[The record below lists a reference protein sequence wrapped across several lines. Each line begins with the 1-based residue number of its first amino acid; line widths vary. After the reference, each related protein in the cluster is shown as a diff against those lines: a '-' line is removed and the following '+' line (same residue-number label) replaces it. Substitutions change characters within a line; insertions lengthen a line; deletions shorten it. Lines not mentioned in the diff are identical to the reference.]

1 MLKIA
6 GGDTTADR
14 RVLGDV
20 DGQGGLAHGRTS
32 RNDDELAALQTGG
45 HLVHLGEAGRHAGD
59 IALRVAQHVE
69 PVDRLRQDVL
79 QRREPRPAPAAFR
92 DLEHPLL
99 GEIDDLFD
107 RETLRRMR
115 ARRDVAPD
123 LDEPAQHRAL
133 AHDPRIRADVR
144 CTRRV
149 LDEPSEIRDAAA
161 SLELSGTLQVLGDGD
176 RVGRLIA
183 ADELRDRA
191 EDQPMIG
198 AV

>member
-1 MLKIA
+1 ML
-6 GGDTTADR
+6 TAKV
-14 RVLGDV
+14 VLPM
-20 DGQGGLAHGRTS
+20 DGRPAMMMSSPRCRPAVILS
-32 RNDDELAALQTGG
+32 IS
-45 HLVHLGEAGRHAGD
+45 VK
-59 IALRVAQHVE
+59 
-69 PVDRLRQDVL
+69 PVDTPVMSLCEWLSISSRSIVFGRMSFNEVNPG
-79 QRREPRPAPAAFR
+79 RAPAAFR
-92 DLEHPLL
+92 DLEHALL

-115 ARRDVAPD
+115 ARRDVAAD

-133 AHDPRIRADVR
+133 AHDLRIRADVR

-161 SLELSGTLQVLGDGD
+161 SLELSGTLQVLADGD

-183 ADELRDRA
+183 ADELSDRA
-191 EDQPMIG
+191 EDEPMIG